1 MQRIQQNDTAD
12 CGGGLW
18 RACHIRRH
26 CIQQYRL
33 AGAIAG
39 ECGLIC
45 RLQRPRNIE
54 IPAGIPC
61 GVPVL
66 LVVGIG
72 GVGVLDGRS

>member
-1 MQRIQQNDTAD
+1 MQIERNAVRQRVAGVMLTPAAVAMNVMAI
-12 CGGGLW
+12 
-18 RACHIRRH
+18 I
-26 CIQQYRL
+26 CI
-33 AGAIAG
+33 AV
-39 ECGLIC
+39 GLIC